1 MDLDLAGF
9 IGLAA
14 LMAALVARLRADIGG
29 RLNRLATARAERG
42 ATPSGIGE
50 RLTRVE
56 AAQHESCERMDG
68 PDAELRAELHAVR
81 ADLAQVNERM
91 ARIEG
96 AVAGALE
103 RPFPELTTRPAGAS
117 AAE

>member
-14 LMAALVARLRADIGG
+14 LMAALVARLRADLGG
-29 RLNRLATARAERG
+29 RLNRLATRG
-42 ATPSGIGE
+42 ATLSGIGE

-56 AAQHESCERMDG
+56 AAQHESRERMDG

-103 RPFPELTTRPAGAS
+103 RPFPELTTRPAGAA